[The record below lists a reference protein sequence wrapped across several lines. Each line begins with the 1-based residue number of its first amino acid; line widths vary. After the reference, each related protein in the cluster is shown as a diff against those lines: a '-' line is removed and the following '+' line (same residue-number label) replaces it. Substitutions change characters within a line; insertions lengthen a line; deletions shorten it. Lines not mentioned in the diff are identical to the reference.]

1 MGFMDR
7 RNNRLLLLC
16 ALLAAAGCAD
26 SGAVAPVAMSGTHS
40 GWNLDSPVFI
50 TGDGTPR
57 IAVTCKSNHRVVLFD
72 ALAPSRTTFLGRAG
86 KGPGAFLRP
95 NGIAALEIGGKQLLL
110 VVERD
115 NARLQLHEGA
125 PGGRSIAL
133 LRHPVFRKP
142 YGIAVQPDG
151 AGTLLHVT
159 DLLPDRLGNRVHT
172 FRLLAPPQSPDGR
185 HALQLIRSFG
195 TAREGLSIPESIVFD
210 PLHNRIVLC
219 DETPGKGKL
228 LVYDPEGRFLFTR
241 GAGRFLHDPEGI
253 AFAPLAEGGYLLAA
267 DQLPRTV
274 IRVFHRKSLKY
285 AGSTVLGK
293 TSHTDGIAVGLVGG
307 RALLAAVHLDA
318 GVHVYAVRD
327 IIRAMRR

>member
-1 MGFMDR
+1 M
-7 RNNRLLLLC
+7 LLP
-16 ALLAAAGCAD
+16 LLALGAGCTGD
-26 SGAVAPVAMSGTHS
+26 PGVTPVAMSGTYS

-50 TGDGTPR
+50 TVGGVTR
-57 IAVTCKSNHRVVLFD
+57 IAVTCKSNHRLVLFD
-72 ALAPSRTTFLGRAG
+72 ALAPARTAFLGSAG

-95 NGIAALEIGGKQLLL
+95 NGIATLQENNRPLLL

-115 NARLQLHEGA
+115 NARLQLHEGT
-125 PGGRSIAL
+125 PGGRAVAL
-133 LRHPVFRKP
+133 LPHPAFRKP
-142 YGIAVQPDG
+142 YGIAVQAAG
-151 AGTLLHVT
+151 ADTLLHVT
-159 DLLPDRLGNRVHT
+159 DLLPDKQGNRVHT
-172 FRLLAPPQSPDGR
+172 FRLLSPDLSPDGR
-185 HALQLIRSFG
+185 YTLQLVRSFG
-195 TAREGLSIPESIVFD
+195 TAREGLFVPESIVHD
-210 PLHNRIVLC
+210 PVHNRIILC

-228 LVYDPEGRFLFTR
+228 LVYDPEGRFLFSR
-241 GAGRFLHDPEGI
+241 GAGRFFHDPEGI
-253 AFAPLAEGGYLLAA
+253 AFAPADCGGYLLAA

-274 IRVFHRKSLKY
+274 IRLFHRRTLKY